1 MNGYV
6 DSPMNGY
13 VDGPIN
19 GYVDGPMNGPMD
31 GPMSGHMTP
40 HTPVPPGVPMV
51 PPSADYPAT
60 EYPAPEY
67 SGPEYNGAEYP
78 ATEYN
83 GAMPVHEAPPTELI
97 QPIVPDEPK
106 RSTPVGEETTGSIRA
121 KEIRSHRTGNKPAKR
136 EDDRTNTQELDRL
149 LGFFDEIRRAKAWD
163 EGPQEEPPHK
173 RGGTRTAT
181 RKRR

>member
-1 MNGYV
+1 M
-6 DSPMNGY
+6 
-13 VDGPIN
+13 
-19 GYVDGPMNGPMD
+19 
-31 GPMSGHMTP
+31 
-40 HTPVPPGVPMV
+40 PMV
-51 PPSADYPAT
+51 PPGADYPA
-60 EYPAPEY
+60 PDY
-67 SGPEYNGAEYP
+67 SGAEYP
-78 ATEYN
+78 GAEYTGAEYTAADYPGSEYPSADYAAT
-83 GAMPVHEAPPTELI
+83 MHEAPPTELL
-97 QPIVPDEPK
+97 QPIAPEEPAPA

-173 RGGTRTAT
+173 RGGGTRTAT